1 MDRKPVDYGQYSILV
16 IEDQPFVRRTIM
28 QILSQIG
35 FRSIAEADNG
45 ETGMQECIRTAPD
58 VIVCDIDMKPVSGL
72 QFLAELRAS
81 AEVRNRR
88 TPVVFLTNHTES
100 EIVKKAMAL
109 GVNGFGVKPP
119 SFGALKER
127 VDRLLDR
134 GGLWAVVGQRFVPG
148 INDALASYVFG
159 AFGVPLWQMAAGAF
173 IGSAPKAFVYTAV
186 GASLGEFS
194 APLLATAIVVWCVT
208 AVLGAFAAHRGWR
221 HWRDS
226 HQ

>member
-45 ETGMQECIRTAPD
+45 ETGMRECIRTTPD

-109 GVNGFGVKPP
+109 GVNGFVVKPP

-127 VDRLLDR
+127 VDRLL
-134 GGLWAVVGQRFVPG
+134 
-148 INDALASYVFG
+148 
-159 AFGVPLWQMAAGAF
+159 AG
-173 IGSAPKAFVYTAV
+173 K
-186 GASLGEFS
+186 
-194 APLLATAIVVWCVT
+194 
-208 AVLGAFAAHRGWR
+208 
-221 HWRDS
+221 
-226 HQ
+226 

>member
-45 ETGMQECIRTAPD
+45 ETGMQECIRATPD

-109 GVNGFGVKPP
+109 GVNGFVVKPP

-127 VDRLLDR
+127 VDRLL
-134 GGLWAVVGQRFVPG
+134 
-148 INDALASYVFG
+148 
-159 AFGVPLWQMAAGAF
+159 AG
-173 IGSAPKAFVYTAV
+173 K
-186 GASLGEFS
+186 
-194 APLLATAIVVWCVT
+194 
-208 AVLGAFAAHRGWR
+208 
-221 HWRDS
+221 
-226 HQ
+226 

>member
-45 ETGMQECIRTAPD
+45 ETGMQECIRATPD

-100 EIVKKAMAL
+100 EIVKKAMSL
-109 GVNGFGVKPP
+109 GVNGFVVKPP

-127 VDRLLDR
+127 VDRLL
-134 GGLWAVVGQRFVPG
+134 
-148 INDALASYVFG
+148 
-159 AFGVPLWQMAAGAF
+159 AG
-173 IGSAPKAFVYTAV
+173 K
-186 GASLGEFS
+186 
-194 APLLATAIVVWCVT
+194 
-208 AVLGAFAAHRGWR
+208 
-221 HWRDS
+221 
-226 HQ
+226 

>member
-1 MDRKPVDYGQYSILV
+1 MDTKPVDYGQYSILV

-109 GVNGFGVKPP
+109 GVNGFVVKPP

-127 VDRLLDR
+127 VDRLL
-134 GGLWAVVGQRFVPG
+134 
-148 INDALASYVFG
+148 
-159 AFGVPLWQMAAGAF
+159 AG
-173 IGSAPKAFVYTAV
+173 K
-186 GASLGEFS
+186 
-194 APLLATAIVVWCVT
+194 
-208 AVLGAFAAHRGWR
+208 
-221 HWRDS
+221 
-226 HQ
+226 